1 MARIL
6 LKTTIPAT
14 DDDWAIH
21 RFAMLADAL
30 RRAGHEVTAADRVG
44 TEGDRDIAQ
53 LDKFD
58 QLWLFAVDV
67 GGGITRADVDAID
80 AFRKRGGGVMVT
92 RDHMDLGA
100 CLTML
105 PELGAAHHFHSK
117 NQEPDPARQHRD
129 DPFTTYIDFPNYH
142 SGANGDFQRIT
153 PVGDLHPLLRRADGA
168 PLEFFPSHP
177 HEGAV
182 SAPASVP
189 HARVIACGSSKVT
202 GTRFNLA
209 VVFEGDTTRPG
220 RAVAQSTFHHFSDL
234 NWDPRA
240 GAPSF
245 VTEAPGSGMLDQPQ
259 ARDDARRYALNL
271 AAWLSQP
278 RS

>member
-14 DDDWAIH
+14 EDDWAIH
-21 RFAMLADAL
+21 RFTMLAQTL
-30 RRAGHEVTAADRVG
+30 REARHEVVAADRVG
-44 TEGDRDIAQ
+44 ETGDADIAR
-53 LDKFD
+53 LDRFD

-67 GGGITRADVDAID
+67 GGGISREDVDAID
-80 AFRKRGGGVMVT
+80 AFRRNGGGVMVT

-100 CLTML
+100 CITAL
-105 PELGAAHHFHSK
+105 PELGAAHHFHTK
-117 NQEPDPARQHRD
+117 NPEADAARQRRD
-129 DPFTTYIDFPNYH
+129 DPFTTYIDWPNYH
-142 SGANGDFQRIT
+142 SGANGDYQRIE
-153 PVGDLHPLLRRADGA
+153 PVGELHPLLRRADGSA
-168 PLEFFPSHP
+168 IEFFPSHP

-182 SAPASVP
+182 SAPGDV
-189 HARVIACGSSKVT
+189 ARVIACGSSKVT
-202 GTRFNLA
+202 GNRFNLV
-209 VVFEGDTTRPG
+209 VVFEGNDARPG

-245 VTEAPGSGMLDQPQ
+245 VDEPPGRGMLDERR
-259 ARDDARRYALNL
+259 AYDDARRYALNL
-271 AAWLSQP
+271 ADWLSRP